1 MLIGTKYMKKLVVQ
15 WVGSVLLTTLLMAC
29 GHRASAPVA
38 ESDTD
43 GPYSVESVLASSD
56 TLDYFLFSD
65 DEDMMRADTAAF
77 RLMNRIMQMSA
88 AYYELENPPFDEHV
102 YFWKWMEASN
112 REVER
117 FRAVKQLPVHV
128 PPTPADVQEA
138 ILAVYGLLSDYSIGA
153 QSEMNTAFY
162 VFSVMAHYAA
172 LHAYGYLYSLMPD
185 SLSARTVMR
194 DYVTWSELSATLFG
208 LYGAAIIGTEQYSA
222 APLESN
228 SVYEALM
235 QCRMD
240 GLREE
245 LKLAAGR
252 PTAAIAGQYEWV
264 KDADFER
271 QLEGYLQADDYYKD
285 PSADSLAQA
294 VIPALHRWL
303 EVRREREAR
312 FDGETR
318 AAFGNETQRMRYA
331 LLRLLMNGMSY
342 NEPVDSLCYTFRIA
356 SSSTLT
362 EKEGYDSYI
371 YDEGRYVYFTGRTW
385 SDPSLLEYDRNEVL
399 RVYPDAYI
407 ATIRNGKLVKP

>member
-1 MLIGTKYMKKLVVQ
+1 MLIGIKYMKKLVVQ
-15 WVGSVLLTTLLMAC
+15 WVGSVLLTTFLMAC
-29 GHRASAPVA
+29 GHQASAPVA

-138 ILAVYGLLSDYSIGA
+138 ILAVYGLLGDYSIGA
-153 QSEMNTAFY
+153 QSEMNTASY
-162 VFSVMAHYAA
+162 VSSVMAHYAA

-194 DYVTWSELSATLFG
+194 DYVTWSELSATLSG
-208 LYGAAIIGTEQYSA
+208 LYDAAIIGTEQYSA

-228 SVYEALM
+228 SVSEALM

-303 EVRREREAR
+303 EVRREREAG

-342 NEPVDSLCYTFRIA
+342 DEPVDSLCYTFRIA

-385 SDPSLLEYDRNEVL
+385 SDPSLLEYDRSEVL

-407 ATIRNGKLVKP
+407 VTIRNGKLVKP

>member
-1 MLIGTKYMKKLVVQ
+1 ME
-15 WVGSVLLTTLLMAC
+15 
-29 GHRASAPVA
+29 RALGDA
-38 ESDTD
+38 
-43 GPYSVESVLASSD
+43 L
-56 TLDYFLFSD
+56 
-65 DEDMMRADTAAF
+65 
-77 RLMNRIMQMSA
+77 RL
-88 AYYELENPPFDEHV
+88 YD
-102 YFWKWMEASN
+102 
-112 REVER
+112 
-117 FRAVKQLPVHV
+117 
-128 PPTPADVQEA
+128 
-138 ILAVYGLLSDYSIGA
+138 
-153 QSEMNTAFY
+153 
-162 VFSVMAHYAA
+162 
-172 LHAYGYLYSLMPD
+172 
-185 SLSARTVMR
+185 
-194 DYVTWSELSATLFG
+194 
-208 LYGAAIIGTEQYSA
+208 AAIIGTEQYSA

-245 LKLAAGR
+245 MKLAAGR

-342 NEPVDSLCYTFRIA
+342 DEPVDSLCYTFRIA

-362 EKEGYDSYI
+362 EKKDTI
-371 YDEGRYVYFTGRTW
+371 PTFTTRAATCISQARHGVTRLCW
-385 SDPSLLEYDRNEVL
+385 SMTGTRFFVL
-399 RVYPDAYI
+399 ILMP
-407 ATIRNGKLVKP
+407 TS